1 MNNDK
6 EMSPVNTYK
15 AKKQILLIDDDEHI
29 YMSIKTVFQEEYQLY
44 YAKDGR
50 EGCEKAKMLKPHL
63 IILDSRMAGLSGE
76 ETLSILRKQD
86 DKVPIMFLTAY
97 PEDVISRIGNID
109 NISCFIT
116 KPFDVSKLRKLV
128 DNLIRNSER

>member
-6 EMSPVNTYK
+6 EMRKVNTPK

-29 YMSIKTVFQEEYQLY
+29 YMSIKTIFQEEYQLY
-44 YAKDGR
+44 YAGDGR
-50 EGCEKAKMLKPHL
+50 QGCEKAKMLKPDL

-86 DKVPIMFLTAY
+86 DMVPIVFLTAY
-97 PEDVISRIGNID
+97 PEDVISKTGNTG

-116 KPFDVSKLRKLV
+116 KPFDVSKFRKLV
-128 DNLIRNSER
+128 DNLTKNSEI

>member
-6 EMSPVNTYK
+6 EMSAV
-15 AKKQILLIDDDEHI
+15 KKDKEKKEILLIDDDEHI
-29 YMSIKTVFQEEYQLY
+29 YTAIKTIFREEYQLH
-44 YAKDGR
+44 YAADGWQ
-50 EGCEKAKMLKPHL
+50 GCEKAKALKPDL

-86 DKVPIMFLTAY
+86 DIVPIVFLTAY
-97 PEDVISRIGNID
+97 PEDVISQIGNTG

-128 DNLIRNSER
+128 DTLTRNSEL

>member
-6 EMSPVNTYK
+6 EMSPVNTPK
-15 AKKQILLIDDDEHI
+15 AKKQILLIDDEEHI
-29 YMSIKTVFQEEYQLY
+29 YMSIKTVLQEDYQLD
-44 YAKDGR
+44 YAKDGIQ
-50 EGCEKAKMLKPHL
+50 GCEKAKMLKPDL

-76 ETLSILRKQD
+76 ETLSLLRKQD

-97 PEDVISRIGNID
+97 PEDVIARTGNIG

-128 DNLIRNSER
+128 DNLIRNSGC